1 MSTARADVVVAPAGE
16 SGAQRGWPREAESA
30 PGRSSAGDLVSAIVE
45 SAQSEPSTRHI
56 DADPLP
62 NRDAVVEITNLLRE
76 LIFPGYFGKQD
87 LRTASLSYHVG
98 EIVASVRRELFE
110 QVRNALRHEASRKG
124 AAAGD
129 CDDTATRA
137 VEGFLATIPSVRASL
152 AADVQAAFEGDPAA
166 SNTDEIIFSYPGV
179 LAIAVY
185 RLAHELHVLRVP
197 LIPRIMTEYA
207 HSLTGVDIHPGAV
220 IGTHFFIDHGTGV
233 VIGETTT
240 IGSHVKLYQGVTL
253 GALSTRGGQSLRGV
267 KRHPTIEDE
276 VTIYSG
282 ASILGGETVI
292 GRGAV
297 IASNVFVTQSVPAQ
311 TRVSTRNPELQ
322 YRNQRPRE
330 FKQEAPLDWSI

>member
-1 MSTARADVVVAPAGE
+1 MPKARADSVV
-16 SGAQRGWPREAESA
+16 SWPREAAGA
-30 PGRSSAGDLVSAIVE
+30 PARAAEGDLVTAIVA
-45 SAQSEPSTRHI
+45 SAQSEASTRHI
-56 DADPLP
+56 DADALP
-62 NRDAVVEITNLLRE
+62 SRDAVIAITKLLRE

-87 LRTASLSYHVG
+87 LRTATLPYHVG
-98 EIVASVRRELFE
+98 EIVGTVRRELFE
-110 QVRNALRHEASRKG
+110 QVRNALRHSASRQG
-124 AAAGD
+124 CDAPD
-129 CDDTATRA
+129 CDEVAARV
-137 VEGFLATIPSVRASL
+137 VEGFLATIPAIRATL
-152 AADVQAAFEGDPAA
+152 ATDVEAAFEGDPAA

-185 RLAHELHVLRVP
+185 RLAHELHTLGVP

-220 IGTHFFIDHGTGV
+220 IGSHFFIDHGTGV
-233 VIGETTT
+233 VIGETTS
-240 IGSHVKLYQGVTL
+240 IGRHVKLYQGVTL
-253 GALSTRGGQSLRGV
+253 GALSTRGGQSLRGK
-267 KRHPTIEDE
+267 KRHPTIEDD

-297 IASNVFVTQSVPAQ
+297 IASNVFITQSVPAE

-330 FKQEAPLDWSI
+330 FKQDAPLDWSI